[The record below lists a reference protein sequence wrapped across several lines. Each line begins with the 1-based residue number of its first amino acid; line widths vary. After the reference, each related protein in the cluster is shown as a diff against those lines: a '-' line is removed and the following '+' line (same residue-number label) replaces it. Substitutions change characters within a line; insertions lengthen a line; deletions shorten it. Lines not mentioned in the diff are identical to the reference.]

1 MGRAGKSLKQVLE
14 SHGISQNKLAVAM
27 GVRASVIYRW
37 VHELADPTGDTIT
50 EIVKALNEI
59 NSAAA
64 KQFIELYLGE
74 LVDNHSAE
82 DHGDGEN

>member
-50 EIVKALNEI
+50 EIAKALQTI
-59 NSAAA
+59 NPGAAEDFV
-64 KQFIELYLGE
+64 KLYLGE
-74 LVDNHSAE
+74 FIQSGGQTSNE
-82 DHGDGEN
+82 EYPE